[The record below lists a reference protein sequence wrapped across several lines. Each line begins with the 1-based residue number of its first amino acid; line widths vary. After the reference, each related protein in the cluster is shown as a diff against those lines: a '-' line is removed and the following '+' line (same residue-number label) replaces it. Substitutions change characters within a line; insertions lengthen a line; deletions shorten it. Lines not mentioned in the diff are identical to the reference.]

1 MPISLSRRRFL
12 VGAAGAL
19 GAAALCD
26 GFLIEPVAIKVTR
39 HDVPMPDLPREL
51 DGLRIA
57 CVTDVHLHRGIHR
70 AARATLAQ
78 LARERPHVVALIG
91 DICNEHTDLEDLV
104 TFAGRARGSVAT
116 IATLGNWEH
125 DAGIDRRT
133 GEKAYARVGAEL
145 LYNSATRISVGN
157 AALTIVGIDDPV
169 LGHPDVVGAT
179 RGLSGRE
186 PCVWVLHAPGYV
198 GGIQPGTVPRP
209 AAIISGHTHGG
220 QVRLPMYTPYTPPGS
235 GRFVAGWYRDTL
247 APLYVSR
254 GIGTV
259 SIPVRLFCPP
269 ELPIFTLKRSGERG
283 AVPSDTAESPAT
295 PSYHSVEPHA
305 IT

>member
-19 GAAALCD
+19 GLAALGD
-26 GFLIEPVAIKVTR
+26 GFLIEPAAVQVTR
-39 HDVPMPDLPREL
+39 HDVPMPGLPRDL

-57 CVTDVHLHRGIHR
+57 CVTDVHLRGGIHR
-70 AARATLAQ
+70 AARATLAH

-91 DICNEHTDLEDLV
+91 DICNQRSDLDDLV
-104 TFAGRARGSVAT
+104 AFAGRARGSVAT
-116 IATLGNWEH
+116 VATLGNWEH

-133 GEKAYARVGAEL
+133 GEKAYGRVGAEL
-145 LYNSATRISVGN
+145 LYNSATRIRVGN

-169 LGHPDVVGAT
+169 LGRPDVVAAT
-179 RGLSGRE
+179 RGLDGRE

-198 GGIQPGTVPRP
+198 DGIEARTVPRP

-220 QVRLPMYTPYTPPGS
+220 QVRLPLYTPYTPYGS

-259 SIPVRLFCPP
+259 EIPVRLFCPP
-269 ELPIFTLKRSGERG
+269 ELPIFTLKSRL
-283 AVPSDTAESPAT
+283 
-295 PSYHSVEPHA
+295 VEVGGGS
-305 IT
+305 